1 MPANLRADVLSFSL
15 PRISRVVDGGE
26 GYSESQEAIA
36 GWEGIV
42 AWMSKVYVRV

>member
-26 GYSESQEAIA
+26 GYSESQEAIE
-36 GWEGIV
+36 GGGIV

>member
-26 GYSESQEAIA
+26 GYSESQEAI
-36 GWEGIV
+36 EGGRDRSLDV
-42 AWMSKVYVRV
+42 